1 LGPDSSCSR
10 SRLTSGPRALRDAA
24 AWGAGSPAWRPSS
37 RFLHVPRGAGRRGG
51 ARSLDGREVI
61 GGLMQRRLRR
71 ETGVNTR
78 QGWRCPGCKEW
89 VLAAPGE
96 VAVVFEKHRR
106 LHAARG
112 IPPAT
117 CSVRSPQPGPRTSCP
132 NPVAALFASGAVVV
146 PMCSAHSESF
156 SMEGSGWHRY
166 DVRLAPGV
174 PSATAT
180 PVRRTS

>member
-1 LGPDSSCSR
+1 
-10 SRLTSGPRALRDAA
+10 
-24 AWGAGSPAWRPSS
+24 
-37 RFLHVPRGAGRRGG
+37 
-51 ARSLDGREVI
+51 
-61 GGLMQRRLRR
+61 MQRRLRR
-71 ETGVNTR
+71 DTGVNTR
-78 QGWRCPGCKEW
+78 QGWRCPACKEW
-89 VLAAPGE
+89 VLAAPGD

-117 CSVRSPQPGPRTSCP
+117 CSVRSPQSGPRTSCP
-132 NPVAALFASGAVVV
+132 DAVAALFASGAVVV

-174 PSATAT
+174 PSAKGAR
-180 PVRRTS
+180 VRRTS